1 MGREIKERKQPL
13 RNGLLTRQMIK
24 EYMKRKEFIE
34 IFGELPEDMLGND
47 WENDIQE
54 LEVLKEI
61 TYSTSISEENGLEK

>member
-1 MGREIKERKQPL
+1 
-13 RNGLLTRQMIK
+13 
-24 EYMKRKEFIE
+24 MKRKEFIE

-61 TYSTSISEENGLEK
+61 TYKFKEKAKE

>member
-1 MGREIKERKQPL
+1 
-13 RNGLLTRQMIK
+13 
-24 EYMKRKEFIE
+24 MKRKEFIE